1 MAVPWFYAGPQELEA
16 GSVRLSAAESRHA
29 KSSRR
34 LVLGDAVVLFDGQ
47 GNYGRGEI
55 GAIEAAGVRVRVGA
69 VEHRA
74 VDASLRLTLA
84 VSFPKG
90 PRQDVLVEKCT
101 ELGAAAIWP
110 MECRRSIAQPSDQRL
125 NKLRRTVIEA
135 SKQAHR
141 CRLCE
146 IHESQP
152 FDAILHSA
160 DQFDIACIAHPGG
173 GHEGL
178 DAAARQSKVLI
189 LIGPEGGF
197 TEEELLAAGTAGF
210 QAVGLGRTL
219 LRTETAAIA
228 AAARLLTPQ

>member
-1 MAVPWFYAGPQELEA
+1 MAVPWFYAGPQKLEP

-34 LVLGDAVVLFDGQ
+34 LVLCDAVVLFDGQ
-47 GNYGRGEI
+47 GNHGRGEI
-55 GAIEAAGVRVRVGA
+55 SAIGAAGVSVRVDA
-69 VEHRA
+69 VEHRPL
-74 VDASLRLTLA
+74 DASLRLTLA

-90 PRQDVLVEKCT
+90 PRQYVLVEKCT

-125 NKLRRTVIEA
+125 DKLRRTVIEA
-135 SKQAHR
+135 SKQAQR

-146 IHESQP
+146 IHEPLP

-160 DQFDIACIAHPGG
+160 DQFDIACIADPGG
-173 GHEGL
+173 GQEGL
-178 DAAARQSKVLI
+178 EAAARQPKVLM

-197 TEEELLAAGTAGF
+197 TDEVLSAGRIAGF